1 MGKGAETHMKGKL
14 WTIEEEQKLRE
25 FIQAGDNA
33 NVIAAKLGKTEHG
46 VYEKAKRLGL
56 RVIMTQSRRKLITSE
71 LKLPPEL
78 PSIEEALKILAA
90 ALQEASRPDL
100 NRVEVQRL
108 QATATL
114 ARTYRDLLADY
125 IDYRGIEA
133 KLVELEGKY
142 AQLVQGT
149 KNNAPSRDKP
159 VQTQP
164 APQ

>member
-1 MGKGAETHMKGKL
+1 MKGKL

-25 FIQAGDNA
+25 LIQAGDNA

-46 VYEKAKRLGL
+46 IYEKAKRLGL
-56 RVIMTQSRRKLITSE
+56 RVIMTQSKRKLITSE

-90 ALQEASRPDL
+90 ALQAASRPDL

-149 KNNAPSRDKP
+149 KNDAPPRDRP